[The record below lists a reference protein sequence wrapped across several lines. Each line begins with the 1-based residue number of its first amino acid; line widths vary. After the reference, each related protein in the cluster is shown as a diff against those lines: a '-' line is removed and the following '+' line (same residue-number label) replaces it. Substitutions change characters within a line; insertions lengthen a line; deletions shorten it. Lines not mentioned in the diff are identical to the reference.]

1 MLITSGKLSFRM
13 PFKEKAEFRIS
24 GRDRASTEGNIH
36 LESFEFLDE
45 KGAFGKWLSLPEEN
59 RMMFSDQK
67 RSVSFVL
74 DEKFLKQPP
83 LMSPSA
89 IIFCLLR
96 VKERETAG
104 VYLGQNK
111 LYETK
116 YIKEMKDERTAQIQI
131 LYTKQGMVEKQRVA
145 SLFVDQYTSALVG
158 GEILLPL
165 LGWIG
170 IKTS

>member
-74 DEKFLKQPP
+74 
-83 LMSPSA
+83 
-89 IIFCLLR
+89 
-96 VKERETAG
+96 
-104 VYLGQNK
+104 NK
-111 LYETK
+111 K
-116 YIKEMKDERTAQIQI
+116 
-131 LYTKQGMVEKQRVA
+131 
-145 SLFVDQYTSALVG
+145 
-158 GEILLPL
+158 
-165 LGWIG
+165 
-170 IKTS
+170 